1 MSAGLLEYDW
11 MVSAKEKP
19 WHGIGTVVEDAPT
32 SEDAIKMAKL
42 DWKVEQFPIKAG
54 KIEIPNYF
62 ANIRMDIKEP
72 LGVVKNRYRIVQ
84 NDEAFDFVDN
94 IVGNDEVECRYETAG
109 SLFNGKKIFLLVK
122 LPEKNLLGDEV
133 ENYLFFTNSH
143 DGSSAFMAGVTNVR
157 VVCNNTL
164 QMAIGGAKRTWY
176 CRHTQ
181 SIDSKKQQA
190 QEALG
195 LAVKY
200 IDLMDDVAENLYQ
213 KKIDEE
219 LFFRKLFDAK
229 YIKDQAEKN
238 KETMIERMHII
249 YTEKDDLRNFK
260 GSAWGMYN
268 AVADYLSNSIPLRQT
283 KTYQENK
290 LDRFFGGDYILQTAQ
305 NILMA
310 A

>member
-200 IDLMDDVAENLYQ
+200 IDSMDDVAENLYQ

-249 YTEKDDLRNFK
+249 YTEKDDLQNFK

>member
-11 MVSAKEKP
+11 MMDAGERP
-19 WHGIGTVVEDAPT
+19 WHGIGTVVDTAPT
-32 SEDAIKMAKL
+32 SADAIKLAKL

-54 KIEIPNYF
+54 EIEIPNYF
-62 ANIRMDIKEP
+62 ANIRTDINQP

-94 IVGNDEVECRYETAG
+94 IVGSDEMECRYETAG
-109 SLFNGKKIFLLVK
+109 SLFNGKKIFLLVR

-143 DGSSAFMAGVTNVR
+143 DGSSAFMAGITNVR

-164 QMAIGGAKRTWY
+164 QMAISGAKRTWY

-200 IDLMDDVAENLYQ
+200 IDSMDKVAEDLFQ

-219 LFFRKLFDAK
+219 KFFRKLFDAK

-249 YTEKDDLRNFK
+249 YTEKDDLQNFK

-268 AVADYLSNSIPLRQT
+268 AVADYLSNAVPLRKT
-283 KTYQENK
+283 STYQENK
-290 LDRFFGGDYILQTAQ
+290 LDRFFGGDYILETAQ